1 MSKNKKDSRN
11 IFWLVFNFLASLFG
25 KRQVAPLPKPGLT
38 GFDPH
43 EPAQVTQS
51 KVLVIV
57 YDPIVDQGN
66 ARTLSEYLGWHK
78 TEELA
83 SDFINDISQCSHE
96 MARYQVVERINV
108 DEFPAKVDGYRYSP
122 EQYLDVLRGS
132 LPPHQPQEVDYYAI
146 LAEFDLLRRTAK
158 EEIDEVWIF
167 AFPHAGFF
175 ESIMAGPGAF
185 WCNAPALKHTDASKR
200 RFLLMGFSFERGI
213 GEMLES
219 FGHRVESIMEKTYE
233 PVSGEANLWKRFT
246 RYEKIAPGQSALG
259 TIHFAPNSERDY
271 DWNNPA
277 LVKSE
282 CFDWLLNFPNFKGD
296 VREVSARD
304 WGNGD
309 MRLHHRWWL
318 QHIPHV
324 DGRQHGLRNNWWPH
338 ILHPHEV
345 EV

>member
-1 MSKNKKDSRN
+1 MSKNKQNNRN
-11 IFWLVFNFLASLFG
+11 LFWLVINFLASLFR
-25 KRQVAPLPKPGLT
+25 KRQVAPPPKPSPT

-57 YDPIVDQGN
+57 YDPIVDPGS

-78 TEELA
+78 TEDLA
-83 SDFINDISQCSHE
+83 SGFISDISQYSHE
-96 MARYQVVERINV
+96 MARYQVVERIDMN
-108 DEFPAKVDGYRYSP
+108 EFPAKVDGFRYSS

-132 LPPHQPQEVDYYAI
+132 SPPYQPQEVDYYAI
-146 LAEFDLLRRTAK
+146 LTEFGLLRRVAK
-158 EEIDEVWIF
+158 EEIDEVWIV

-185 WCNAPALKHTDASKR
+185 WCNAPALKNTDASKR
-200 RFLLMGFSFERGI
+200 RFILMGFSLEREV

-233 PVSGEANLWKRFT
+233 PVAGEANLWKRFT
-246 RYEKIAPGQSALG
+246 RYEKIAPGQAALG

-271 DWNNPA
+271 DWNNPTP
-277 LVKSE
+277 VKSE

-296 VREVSARD
+296 VREVTARD

-324 DGRQHGLRNNWWPH
+324 EGRQHGLRNNWWPYV
-338 ILHPHEV
+338 LHPHQV